1 MRMATVTQFWAPQG
15 PMALYQA
22 FGTAE
27 WAWKLGDNSF
37 YWGFAVRPRSA
48 NTQVE
53 VVRQWTTSDND
64 FNQVEHFDVTVSQPV
79 GREFRNAG
87 NGGNLQFTA
96 IRVQEP

>member
-1 MRMATVTQFWAPQG
+1 
-15 PMALYQA
+15 MALYQA

-64 FNQVEHFDVTVSQPV
+64 FNQVEHFDVTVSQRLAESS
-79 GREFRNAG
+79 GTLEMAATSSSLQSGCKSREAD
-87 NGGNLQFTA
+87 
-96 IRVQEP
+96 RVA